1 MSRKIY
7 IITRSF
13 KEEGLFAIANS
24 IINHC
29 EYAIKN
35 GYVPV
40 VDLKHYSN
48 QYFKDGRTFKDNS
61 WEYFFEQPNG
71 IGLNDIKDEDEV
83 TIGEN
88 RIYINSDKAIY
99 VSDLPISNEFN
110 ENKETE
116 KKKLSQKSLLKFNRE
131 TKEYLEEN
139 FSKLVGSGDDVL
151 GILCRGTDY
160 INKKPIGEQIQPKPE
175 TVIKKAKDVIKKNPQ
190 IKRIYV
196 ATEDNEIYQKFKKEF
211 GDILIENCQ
220 YKYSYKDDCE
230 KCNYLSDI
238 KVDRKDHNYNL
249 GKEYLLSIHILS
261 KCRYFIGGRTTGTKW
276 AWILS
281 DKWEY
286 FYIWKLGKY
295 GKSIIQQMFSVYSE
309 DSGIKKYKV
318 YNIFGIKIKT
328 KIKNQ

>member
-29 EYAIKN
+29 EYAIEN

-71 IGLNDIKDEDEV
+71 IGLDDIKDEDEV
-83 TIGEN
+83 TIGKN
-88 RIYINSDKAIY
+88 KIYINSDKAIY
-99 VSDLPISNEFN
+99 ISDLPISHRIND
-110 ENKETE
+110 NKEIE
-116 KKKLSQKSLLKFNRE
+116 KKKLSQKSLLKFNKE

-139 FSKLVGSGDDVL
+139 FSKLVGNGDDVL

-160 INKKPIGEQIQPKPE
+160 INKKPVGEEIQPKPE
-175 TVIKKAKDVIKKNPQ
+175 TVIKKTKEVIKNNPQ

-220 YKYSYKDDCE
+220 YKYSYKNDSE
-230 KCNYLSDI
+230 KYNYLSDI

-249 GKEYLLSIHILS
+249 AKEYLLSIYILS
-261 KCRYFIGGRTTGTKW
+261 KCRFFIGGRTTGTKW
-276 AWILS
+276 AWLLS
-281 DKWEY
+281 EKWEY

-295 GKSIIQQMFSVYSE
+295 GKSILQQIFSVYSE

-318 YNIFGIKIKT
+318 YNIFGIKIK
-328 KIKNQ
+328 KEIKNQ

>member
-7 IITRSF
+7 IISRSF

-29 EYAIKN
+29 EYAIEN

-71 IGLNDIKDEDEV
+71 IGLDDIKDEDEV

-131 TKEYLEEN
+131 TKVYLEEN

-160 INKKPIGEQIQPKPE
+160 INKKPIGEQIQPNPE
-175 TVIKKAKDVIKKNPQ
+175 TVIAKAKEVIKKNPS

-196 ATEDNEIYQKFKKEF
+196 ATEDNEIYQKFKQEF
-211 GDILIENCQ
+211 GDILIENSQ
-220 YKYSYKDDCE
+220 YKYSLEDKSLNYD
-230 KCNYLSDI
+230 YLSNI

-249 GKEYLLSIHILS
+249 AKEYLLSIYILS

-276 AWILS
+276 VWLLS
-281 DKWEY
+281 EKWEY

-295 GKSIIQQMFSVYSE
+295 SKSIIQQMFSVYSE
-309 DSGIKKYKV
+309 DNGIKKYKV

>member
-7 IITRSF
+7 IVATTF
-13 KEEGLFAIANS
+13 KIEGLFGIVNS
-24 IINHC
+24 VVNHC
-29 EYAIKN
+29 EYAYNN
-35 GYVPV
+35 GYIPI
-40 VDLKHYSN
+40 VDMKHYAN
-48 QYFKDGRTFKDNS
+48 QYFKDGKVFKDNS
-61 WEYFFEQPNG
+61 WEYFFEQPSG
-71 IGLNDIKDEDEV
+71 IGLDDIKDEDEIV
-83 TIGEN
+83 ISKNLYVLDVSTFLFLGDLPVDN
-88 RIYINSDKAIY
+88 ATINSEEI
-99 VSDLPISNEFN
+99 V
-110 ENKETE
+110 
-116 KKKLSQKSLLKFNRE
+116 KKKLSQKSLLKFNKK

-160 INKKPIGEQIQPKPE
+160 TNKKPRNEEIQPNPE
-175 TVIKKAKDVIKKNPQ
+175 TVIEKAKEVIKKNPQ

-211 GDILIENCQ
+211 GDILIENSQ
-220 YKYSYKDDCE
+220 YKYSLEDKSL
-230 KCNYLSDI
+230 NYDYISNI

-249 GKEYLLSIHILS
+249 AKEYLLSIYILS

-276 AWILS
+276 AWLLS
-281 DKWEY
+281 EKWEY

-328 KIKNQ
+328 KIS